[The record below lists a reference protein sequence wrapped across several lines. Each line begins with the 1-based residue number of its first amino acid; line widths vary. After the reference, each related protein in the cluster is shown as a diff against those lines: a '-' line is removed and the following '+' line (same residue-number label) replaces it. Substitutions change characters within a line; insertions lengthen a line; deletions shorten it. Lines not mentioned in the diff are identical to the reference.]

1 LAELV
6 HEQRSAV
13 SQGGVREPLLL
24 AGGQTIP
31 TALAMIFA
39 GAADGIPVL
48 LADPA
53 GPAPT
58 PVAVPDGTFLIVVT
72 SGTSGRPRPV
82 LRTAESWTASFAPL
96 TELAGLSPDD
106 RVLLTG
112 PLHATLH
119 LFAAVHT
126 LAMGAELTQWPER
139 ATAVHAV
146 PAVLSDLIT
155 TLPATAPMRTAVV
168 AGSTLS
174 TEIGDRALARGITVS
189 EYYGAAEL
197 SFVAARRYPAPLR
210 PFSGAEVDIRPA
222 VTATESE
229 LRGSSG
235 KAGSPGTLWV
245 RSPYLA
251 IGYPAGVD
259 GPLRRDDNGYAT
271 VGDLANRNDDGG
283 LTIRGRGDAAITT
296 GGATVIAEDIESA
309 LSRLPGVGAVAV
321 IGLPHRRY
329 GEVVTAVIEPAT
341 DAELTE
347 LRGAA
352 RELLRGPSLPRRW
365 LIADRL
371 PRTPGGKIAR
381 DLVRQAAAAHANGE
395 RWVGPPAL
403 RPLA

>member
-1 LAELV
+1 M

-13 SQGGVREPLLL
+13 SQGGVREPLLI
-24 AGGQTIP
+24 AGGQPIP

-53 GPAPT
+53 GPTPT
-58 PVAVPDGTFLIVVT
+58 PDAVPDGTFLIVVT

-155 TLPATAPMRTAVV
+155 TLPATAPLRTAVV
-168 AGSTLS
+168 AGSTLT
-174 TEIGDRALARGITVS
+174 TEIGDRALARGITVT

-210 PFSGAEVDIRPA
+210 PFPGAEVDIRPA
-222 VTATESE
+222 VTATE
-229 LRGSSG
+229 
-235 KAGSPGTLWV
+235 
-245 RSPYLA
+245 
-251 IGYPAGVD
+251 
-259 GPLRRDDNGYAT
+259 
-271 VGDLANRNDDGG
+271 
-283 LTIRGRGDAAITT
+283 RGDC
-296 GGATVIAEDIESA
+296 
-309 LSRLPGVGAVAV
+309 
-321 IGLPHRRY
+321 
-329 GEVVTAVIEPAT
+329 TAVPERPA
-341 DAELTE
+341 
-347 LRGAA
+347 
-352 RELLRGPSLPRRW
+352 
-365 LIADRL
+365 
-371 PRTPGGKIAR
+371 
-381 DLVRQAAAAHANGE
+381 
-395 RWVGPPAL
+395 PPARCGSA
-403 RPLA
+403 RPTWPSGIRPGSTVRCVATTTVTRPSATWRTGTTTAG